1 MKITAKPWII
11 AALILLALII
21 SGFIGISSYKTK
33 TDHIIELSETRFH
46 KFELVFEEL
55 LKGRY
60 RTMGLAADVLLQSDR
75 ITEPFEKGDR
85 QRLGE
90 VVDDFFESIHKRH
103 DVEQI
108 NFYTAPAILFYRAKH
123 AEMAQQ
129 DMSRVRKTVVS
140 AIQRQERMM
149 AVETGTGGI
158 VGIRAIVP
166 VFHERKFYGV
176 IEFVSSFH
184 IPLERAAAA
193 SKLNWAL
200 SLQKETWKNTER
212 PNNDKTDIAKKDD
225 IYFDY
230 SDSNTQT
237 LIRDADFD
245 PRAKEFV
252 ITESGDKKIFVH
264 TIKIPNFQGVP
275 TITVAVTDDLTLRF
289 EAAYIASLTQFAV
302 ACVVLSLAFVI
313 VYVMLDAV
321 KSGLLGSVGA
331 DRKKMEQQIEL
342 GNAAIGKVK
351 EIEKIKRRYF
361 SNLMS
366 AVSEPMLAIIGQ
378 LKTAARDIDVGNP
391 ARKPLTFALNEAE
404 QLRYLVSDYEK
415 IEIFRQRLV
424 PDVST
429 ILSIQ
434 EMVAQVA
441 KDSALHQRFPQF
453 KVIDQ
458 ISGDLPSTRGDKDLL
473 VRALSNLVAY
483 AAQQSG
489 QGEVIF
495 SASQDDDQW
504 LQLALTGSAFAGA
517 GAPNHA
523 LLDES
528 RQFLAQ
534 IEHGSSSVGNY
545 KSLVG
550 VVLAKLILENFGG
563 SLDVGSSATPGFVLR
578 LPANQQ

>member
-11 AALILLALII
+11 VTLILLALTT
-21 SGFIGISSYKTK
+21 SAFIGISSYKTK
-33 TDHIIELSETRFH
+33 TDHIIELSENRFQ
-46 KFELVFEEL
+46 KFDMVFQEV

-60 RTMGLAADVLLQSDR
+60 RTMGLAVDVLLQSDR
-75 ITEPFEKGDR
+75 ITEPFVKGDR

-90 VVDDFFESIHKRH
+90 VVDDFFESVHKKH

-108 NFYTAPAILFYRAKH
+108 NFYTAPAILFYRAH
-123 AEMAQQ
+123 HSDMAQR
-129 DMSRVRKTVVS
+129 DMSKVRKAVVS
-140 AIQRQERMM
+140 AIQSQERMM

-166 VFHERKFYGV
+166 VFHDKKFYGV

-184 IPLERAAAA
+184 IPLDRAAHA

-200 SLQKETWKNTER
+200 SLHKDTWQITER
-212 PNNDKTDIAKKDD
+212 PNNDRTDIAKKDD

-237 LIRDADFD
+237 LIRDAEFD
-245 PRAKEFV
+245 PRASGFI
-252 ITESGDKKIFVH
+252 ITDSGDKTIFLQ
-264 TIKIPNFQGVP
+264 TIKIPNFQGLP

-289 EAAYIASLTQFAV
+289 EAAYIASMTQFAV
-302 ACVVLSLAFVI
+302 ACAVLSLTFVI
-313 VYVMLDAV
+313 VYVMFDSV
-321 KSGLLGSVGA
+321 KSGLLGSASA

-366 AVSEPMLAIIGQ
+366 AVSEPLLAIIGQ
-378 LKTAARDIDVGNP
+378 LRTASREIADGHP
-391 ARKPLTFALNEAE
+391 ARKPLTFALNESE

-415 IEIFRQRLV
+415 IEIFRQSLV
-424 PDVST
+424 PDAST
-429 ILSIQ
+429 ILSVREI
-434 EMVAQVA
+434 VAQVA

-453 KVIDQ
+453 KVIAE
-458 ISGDLPSTRGDKDLL
+458 INENLPSTRGDNDLI

-483 AAQQSG
+483 AAQESG

-495 SASQDDDQW
+495 TASQDDDQW

-534 IEHGSSSVGNY
+534 IEHGSISVGNY

-563 SLDVGSSATPGFVLR
+563 SLDVGSSAAPGFVLR
-578 LPANQQ
+578 LPAIQH

>member
-11 AALILLALII
+11 VSLILLAFIV
-21 SGFIGISSYKTK
+21 SAFIGISSYKTK
-33 TDHIIELSETRFH
+33 TNHIVELSETRFQ

-55 LKGRY
+55 IKGRY
-60 RTMGLAADVLLQSDR
+60 RAMGLAADVLLQSDR

-85 QRLGE
+85 KRLGE
-90 VVDDFFESIHKRH
+90 EIDAFFESVHKKH

-108 NFYTAPAILFYRAKH
+108 NFYTAPAILFYRAKN
-123 AEMAQQ
+123 AEMGQQ
-129 DMSRVRKTVVS
+129 DMSKIRKTVVS
-140 AIQRQERMM
+140 SILRQERMM
-149 AVETGTGGI
+149 AVETGTGGVI
-158 VGIRAIVP
+158 GIRAIVP

-193 SKLNWAL
+193 SKLNWAM
-200 SLQKETWKNTER
+200 SLGKETWQNTER

-237 LIRDADFD
+237 LIRDANFD
-245 PRAKEFV
+245 PRAKEFI
-252 ITESGDKKIFVH
+252 ITDSGDRKIFLH
-264 TIKIPNFQGVP
+264 TIKIPNFQGAP
-275 TITVAVTDDLTLRF
+275 TVTVAVTDDLTLRF
-289 EAAYIASLTQFAV
+289 EAAYIASMIRFAV
-302 ACVVLSLAFVI
+302 AFLVLSLVFVI

-321 KSGLLGSVGA
+321 KSGLLGSASA
-331 DRKKMEQQIEL
+331 DRKRMEQQIEL
-342 GNAAIGKVK
+342 GNAAIDKVK
-351 EIEKIKRRYF
+351 EIEEIKRRFF

-366 AVSEPMLAIIGQ
+366 AISEPLLAIAGQ
-378 LKTAARDIDVGNP
+378 LKKATREIDAGNP
-391 ARKPLTFALNEAE
+391 AGKPLSFALNEAE
-404 QLRYLVSDYEK
+404 QLRYLVNDYEK

-424 PDVST
+424 PDAST
-429 ILSIQ
+429 ILSVP
-434 EMVAQVA
+434 EMVEQVG

-453 KVIDQ
+453 KVIAQ
-458 ISGDLPSTRGDKDLL
+458 ISKNLPSTRGDNDLI

-495 SASQDDDQW
+495 TANQDDDQW
-504 LQLALTGSAFAGA
+504 LLLTLTGSAFAGA
-517 GAPNHA
+517 SAPNKA
-523 LLDES
+523 LLDEA

-534 IEHGSSSVGNY
+534 IEHGSGSVGNY

-563 SLDVGSSATPGFVLR
+563 SLGVGSSAAPGFVLR
-578 LPANQQ
+578 LPANQH

>member
-11 AALILLALII
+11 AVLILLALIV
-21 SGFIGISSYKTK
+21 SAFIGISSYKTK
-33 TDHIIELSETRFH
+33 TDHIVELSETRFH
-46 KFELVFEEL
+46 KFEQLFEEL
-55 LKGRY
+55 IKGRY
-60 RTMGLAADVLLQSDR
+60 RAMGLAADVLLQSDR

-85 QRLGE
+85 KRLGDE
-90 VVDDFFESIHKRH
+90 IDDFFESVHKKH

-108 NFYTAPAILFYRAKH
+108 SFYTAPAILFYRAHH

-129 DMSRVRKTVVS
+129 DMSKVRKTVVS
-140 AIQRQERMM
+140 SILRQERLM

-176 IEFVSSFH
+176 IEFSSSFH

-193 SKLNWAL
+193 SKLNWAM
-200 SLQKETWKNTER
+200 SLQKDTWQDAER

-245 PRAKEFV
+245 PRAKEF
-252 ITESGDKKIFVH
+252 IIADSGDKKIFLH

-275 TITVAVTDDLTLRF
+275 TITVAVTDDLTIRF
-289 EAAYIASLTQFAV
+289 EAAYIASMIQFAV
-302 ACVVLSLAFVI
+302 AFVVLSLAFVLI
-313 VYVMLDAV
+313 YVMLDAV
-321 KSGLLGSVGA
+321 KSGLLGSAGA
-331 DRKKMEQQIEL
+331 DRKRMEKQIEL
-342 GNAAIGKVK
+342 GNAAIDKVK
-351 EIEKIKRRYF
+351 EIENIKRRFF

-366 AVSEPMLAIIGQ
+366 AISEPLLAITGQ
-378 LKTAARDIDVGNP
+378 LKTVAREIDGGNP
-391 ARKPLTFALNEAE
+391 AGKPLSFALNEAE

-415 IEIFRQRLV
+415 IEIFRQNLV
-424 PDVST
+424 ADAST
-429 ILSIQ
+429 ILSIP
-434 EMVAQVA
+434 EIVDQVG

-453 KVIDQ
+453 KVIAQ
-458 ISGDLPSTRGDKDLL
+458 ISGNLPSTRGDNDLM

-495 SASQDDDQW
+495 TASQDDDQW
-504 LQLALTGSAFAGA
+504 LLLTLTGSAFARTS
-517 GAPNHA
+517 APSKA

-534 IEHGSSSVGNY
+534 IEHGSGSVGNY

-563 SLDVGSSATPGFVLR
+563 SLDVGGSDAPGFVLR

>member
-33 TDHIIELSETRFH
+33 TDHIIELSENRFH

-90 VVDDFFESIHKRH
+90 VVDDFFESIHKKH

-129 DMSRVRKTVVS
+129 DMSKIRKTVVS

-193 SKLNWAL
+193 SKLNWAV

-302 ACVVLSLAFVI
+302 ACVLLSLAFVI

-331 DRKKMEQQIEL
+331 DRKRMEQQIEL

-378 LKTAARDIDVGNP
+378 LKTAAREIDDGHP

-441 KDSALHQRFPQF
+441 KDSALHQRVPQF

-458 ISGDLPSTRGDKDLL
+458 ISGNLPSTRGDKDLI

-517 GAPNHA
+517 SAPNPG

-563 SLDVGSSATPGFVLR
+563 SLEAGSSAAPGFVLR